1 MFCVHWKWNTVV
13 IKTMAYCD
21 MLGSL
26 KHKVKTKE
34 LAMKYKECKVCINQ
48 TLRKN
53 KVTVQI

>member
-1 MFCVHWKWNTVV
+1 
-13 IKTMAYCD
+13 MAYCD